1 MNRQDENNQYQNNYS
16 RNILH
21 IDKIEDILI
30 IKDPDEM
37 DNRINKNMGNVHKI
51 FYSFLKKI
59 LYNVITISKEEIDNF
74 IYTLKFVDTLN
85 LFIQNQTLKTLLDCN
100 IL

>member
-37 DNRINKNMGNVHKI
+37 DNRINKNMSNDNKI
-51 FYSFLKKI
+51 FYSI
-59 LYNVITISKEEIDNF
+59 I
-74 IYTLKFVDTLN
+74 
-85 LFIQNQTLKTLLDCN
+85 
-100 IL
+100 